1 MICFPLGVA
10 RQAGG
15 RSRNPIIVIQIGDD
29 LIWPDP
35 LFYARKLL
43 FFSFCLAAEISAL
56 CTRGF
61 TIICFAHFV
70 LCVCTFVFYDYV
82 FLLRKIYHCTALFPG
97 HPGLTFYES
106 FHVGLFFLFLG
117 GRYPARAH
125 SSCLTFNP
133 ARFGWADHHHAIR
146 FDKLLVLRLNTS
158 IWSLYTV
165 FLGLI
170 LFFPTWFT

>member
-1 MICFPLGVA
+1 MT
-10 RQAGG
+10 
-15 RSRNPIIVIQIGDD
+15 RSFV
-29 LIWPDP
+29 
-35 LFYARKLL
+35 
-43 FFSFCLAAEISAL
+43 L
-56 CTRGF
+56 CTQTSFFFLLPYGRDFSTVHQGF
-61 TIICFAHFV
+61 YDYLFCSLCV
-70 LCVCTFVFYDYV
+70 VCVCTFVFYDYV

-117 GRYPARAH
+117 GRYPARVH

-146 FDKLLVLRLNTS
+146 FDKLLVSRLNTS

-165 FLGLI
+165 FLCLI
-170 LFFPTWFT
+170 LFFFHLVHLTLQIPSTRSTIVRETFALRRLNL

>member
-1 MICFPLGVA
+1 MHANF
-10 RQAGG
+10 
-15 RSRNPIIVIQIGDD
+15 
-29 LIWPDP
+29 
-35 LFYARKLL
+35 F
-43 FFSFCLAAEISAL
+43 FFSFCLATEISAL

-70 LCVCTFVFYDYV
+70 LCCVCTFVFYDYV

-117 GRYPARAH
+117 GRYPSRVH
-125 SSCLTFNP
+125 YSCLTFNP

-146 FDKLLVLRLNTS
+146 FDKLLVSRLNTS

-165 FLGLI
+165 FLCLI
-170 LFFPTWFT
+170 LFFSYLVHLTLQIPSTRSTIVRETFALRRLNL